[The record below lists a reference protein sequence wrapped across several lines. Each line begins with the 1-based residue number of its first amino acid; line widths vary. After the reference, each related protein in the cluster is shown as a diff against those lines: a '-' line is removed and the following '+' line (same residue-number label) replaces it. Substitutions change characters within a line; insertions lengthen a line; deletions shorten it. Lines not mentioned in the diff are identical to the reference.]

1 MAVNA
6 PYIGIDVYNG
16 YGYINWDLVYGNID
30 FVMIKAGQG
39 VRFVDA
45 SFDYNARSCE
55 RLGIPYGIYWFS
67 EAYTVQAAHAEAVM
81 CVDTLRNNGNPYNP
95 TFPVAFDWE
104 RTDMTPT
111 TPVASMVREFL
122 NYVANYGYIPMVYAS
137 PLFLTTGG
145 VLNGIYNDE
154 IANGVYELWF
164 ARYINSD
171 DPGYNYIGI
180 WQKEKFYNIPGIAVS
195 NTYGI
200 DGDYGFKD
208 YGNYMPPVPRPTT
221 NRRMPLWMMLKH
233 T

>member
-39 VRFVDA
+39 TGFIDPK
-45 SFDYNARSCE
+45 FDYNARSCE
-55 RLGIPYGIYWFS
+55 RLGIPYGVYWFS
-67 EAYTVQAAHAEAVM
+67 NAYTVQAAHAEAVV
-81 CVDTLRNNGNPYNP
+81 CVDTLLNNGNPYNP

-104 RTDMTPT
+104 RTDAPSGTPIADMTRDFLDY
-111 TPVASMVREFL
+111 VAS
-122 NYVANYGYIPMVYAS
+122 YGFIPMVYAN
-137 PLFLTTGG
+137 PAL
-145 VLNGIYNDE
+145 LNTALASIYANE
-154 IANGVYELWF
+154 IANGTYELWF
-164 ARYINSD
+164 ARYTSSD
-171 DPGYNYIGI
+171 TPGYNYIGI
-180 WQKEKFYNIPGIAVS
+180 WQKELFYNIPGIAVS

-221 NRRMPLWMMLKH
+221 NRKMPLWMMLKH